1 MIEFEKPN
9 IECLAANDEENYAKF
24 VCEPLERG
32 YGMTIG
38 NSLRRILLSSLPGT
52 AITTIKIDGVVHE
65 FSTIP
70 NVVEDVPE
78 IIVNLKNVRLKL
90 DKNEEKTLRINFK
103 GEGEVK
109 AGDIITD
116 GTVEILN
123 PDLHIATVSEG
134 GSLVMELVANMG
146 RGYNTAEKNKK
157 DDQPLGLLPIDSIYT
172 PVKKVNYAVENTRVG
187 QMVDY
192 DKLTIEVWTD
202 GSLKAYE
209 ALSLAAK
216 VMTGHLELFVDL
228 SETAKNTQV
237 MVEKEESKKEKVLEM
252 PIRIDTAY
260 RNKTLSEITEY
271 IYELDSLFNK
281 FYVENRILTEQDE
294 NKKQTWLF
302 LTNLVYQVNKLLLDT
317 LAINIPEKM

>member
-9 IECLAANDEENYAKF
+9 IECLEIDEENNYAKF

-32 YGMTIG
+32 YGVTIG
-38 NSLRRILLSSLPGT
+38 NSLRRILLSSLPGC
-52 AITTIKIDGVVHE
+52 AITSVKVDGVLHE

-78 IIVNLKNVRLKL
+78 LIVNLKNVRLKF
-90 DKNEEKTLRINFK
+90 DGNEEKILRVNFK
-103 GEGEVK
+103 GEGEVT
-109 AGDIITD
+109 AGDIQTD

-134 GSLVMELVANMG
+134 GNLVMEMTADRG
-146 RGYNTAEKNKK
+146 RGYNSSEQNKK
-157 DDQPLGLLPIDSIYT
+157 PNQDISVLPIDSIYT
-172 PVKKVNYAVENTRVG
+172 PVKKVNYQVENTRVG

-202 GSLKAYE
+202 GSLKAHE

-216 VMTGHLELFVDL
+216 VMTGHLELFIDL
-228 SETAKNTQV
+228 SETTKNTQV

-252 PIRIDTAY
+252 SIEELELSVRSYNCLKRANISTVEDLISKSETEMMKVRNLGKKSFDEVTA
-260 RNKTLSEITEY
+260 KLHSLG
-271 IYELDSLFNK
+271 LDFAQ
-281 FYVENRILTEQDE
+281 EED
-294 NKKQTWLF
+294 
-302 LTNLVYQVNKLLLDT
+302 
-317 LAINIPEKM
+317 

>member
-9 IECLAANDEENYAKF
+9 IKCLEIDNEKNYAKF

-32 YGMTIG
+32 YGITIG
-38 NSLRRILLSSLPGT
+38 NSLRRILLSSLPGS
-52 AITTIKIDGVVHE
+52 AITGVKIDGVLHE

-103 GEGEVK
+103 EEGEVT

-123 PDLHIATVSEG
+123 PDLHIATVAEG
-134 GSLVMELVANMG
+134 GSLVMELTAEMG

-157 DDQPLGLLPIDSIYT
+157 ENQPLGVLPIDSIYT
-172 PVKKVNYAVENTRVG
+172 PVKKVNYSVENTRVG

-202 GSLKAYE
+202 GSLKPYE

-216 VMTGHLELFVDL
+216 VMTGHLDLFIDL
-228 SETAKNTQV
+228 SEATKNTQV
-237 MVEKEESKKEKVLEM
+237 MIEKEEFKKEKVLEM
-252 PIRIDTAY
+252 AIEELELSVRSFNCLKRANISTVEDLT
-260 RNKTLSEITEY
+260 NKTESDMMKVRNLGKKS
-271 IYELDSLFNK
+271 LDE
-281 FYVENRILTEQDE
+281 VT
-294 NKKQTWLF
+294 
-302 LTNLVYQVNKLLLDT
+302 NKLHSLGLDF
-317 LAINIPEKM
+317 AKEED

>member
-9 IECLAANDEENYAKF
+9 IKCLEMDNDKNYAKF

-32 YGMTIG
+32 YGITIG
-38 NSLRRILLSSLPGT
+38 NSLRRILLSSLPGC
-52 AITTIKIDGVVHE
+52 AITSVKIDGVLHE

-78 IIVNLKNVRLKL
+78 IVINLKTVSLKM
-90 DKNEEKTLRINFK
+90 DKNEEKVLRIDFK
-103 GEGEVK
+103 GPGEVK
-109 AGDIITD
+109 AGDIMTD

-134 GSLVMELVANMG
+134 GHLVMEMTADMG
-146 RGYNTAEKNKK
+146 RGYNNAEKNKK
-157 DDQPLGLLPIDSIYT
+157 PDQAISVLPIDSIYT

-192 DKLTIEVWTD
+192 DKLTIEVWTN
-202 GSLKAYE
+202 GSLKPDE

-216 VMTGHLELFVDL
+216 VMTGHLELFIDL
-228 SETAKNTQV
+228 SEATKNTQV

-252 PIRIDTAY
+252 SIEDLELSVRSFNCLKRAAISTVEDLT
-260 RNKTLSEITEY
+260 NKTESDMMKVRNLGKKS
-271 IYELDSLFNK
+271 LDE
-281 FYVENRILTEQDE
+281 VT
-294 NKKQTWLF
+294 
-302 LTNLVYQVNKLLLDT
+302 NKLHSLGLDF
-317 LAINIPEKM
+317 AKEEE

>member
-9 IECLAANDEENYAKF
+9 IECLATNNEEDYAKF

-52 AITTIKIDGVVHE
+52 AITSVKIDGVVHE

-70 NVVEDVPE
+70 GVVEDVPE
-78 IIVNLKNVRLKL
+78 LIVNLKSVRLKAH
-90 DKNEEKTLRINFK
+90 DNERKFLSIDFNK
-103 GEGEVK
+103 EGEVT

-116 GTVEILN
+116 SSVEVLN
-123 PDLHIATVSEG
+123 KDLHIATVASG
-134 GSLVMELVANMG
+134 GHLKVEMTADRG
-146 RGYNTAEKNKK
+146 RGYNVAEKNKEANQAI
-157 DDQPLGLLPIDSIYT
+157 DVLPIDSIFT
-172 PVKKVNYAVENTRVG
+172 PVKKVNYSVQNTRVG

-216 VMTGHLELFVDL
+216 VMTGHLDLFVDL
-228 SETAKNTQV
+228 SEAARNTQV

-252 PIRIDTAY
+252 PIEELELSVRSYNCLKRAGIATVEDLANRSESDMMKV
-260 RNKTLSEITEY
+260 RNLGKKS
-271 IYELDSLFNK
+271 LDE
-281 FYVENRILTEQDE
+281 VI
-294 NKKQTWLF
+294 
-302 LTNLVYQVNKLLLDT
+302 NKLHSLGLDFVK
-317 LAINIPEKM
+317 EEE